1 MSLPFE
7 DELES
12 IIIEFNIAREK
23 SQYDDYSD
31 VISNT
36 DVSQF
41 NSRCMAAVE
50 RATGRSSV
58 YYDQVLSIYNKK
70 IQEANEYTK
79 LAEMI
84 GVVKSLVLNIRKGY
98 LKSLEEIIHGEVFG
112 DFIEMAEYLNS
123 KGYKDAAAVVAG
135 STLEAHLKQLCKK
148 HGINIQ
154 HGGKPKKADAIN
166 SELAAA
172 NAYTKLDQ
180 KNITAWLGLRND
192 AAHGNYGA
200 YTKEQVSLLVSS
212 IRDFLTRCPCVTSGW
227 CINFLMKVNTPKL
240 C

>member
-41 NSRCMAAVE
+41 NSRCMAAENVGQVE
-50 RATGRSSV
+50 FCLF
-58 YYDQVLSIYNKK
+58 YQVLSIYNKK

-84 GVVKSLVLNIRKGY
+84 GFVQVVG
-98 LKSLEEIIHGEVFG
+98 LK
-112 DFIEMAEYLNS
+112 Y
-123 KGYKDAAAVVAG
+123 
-135 STLEAHLKQLCKK
+135 
-148 HGINIQ
+148 
-154 HGGKPKKADAIN
+154 
-166 SELAAA
+166 
-172 NAYTKLDQ
+172 
-180 KNITAWLGLRND
+180 
-192 AAHGNYGA
+192 
-200 YTKEQVSLLVSS
+200 
-212 IRDFLTRCPCVTSGW
+212 
-227 CINFLMKVNTPKL
+227 
-240 C
+240 